1 MTWSSLNS
9 LSFFNTA
16 AIFGSIRPCNQSVFL
31 KQQIIIFQFSKS
43 TLHVRM
49 VEQIVES
56 VMVAHKDSVQV
67 ESPQPKHSPDLV
79 LLVQLPKSS
88 HWVSLELFDP
98 DQLEEVAKLKVSS
111 DDFCL
116 ISKSYQ
122 RQTNARVWQKKPFP
136 VGAKFSQKYIYC
148 KHCTSALQLKGN
160 V

>member
-56 VMVAHKDSVQV
+56 LMVAHKDSVQV

-88 HWVSLELFDP
+88 HWVTLELFHP
-98 DQLEEVAKLKVSS
+98 DQLEEVAKLKVSIYNPFLS
-111 DDFCL
+111 DFQVLPEANKCPGL
-116 ISKSYQ
+116 AKETISCRSK
-122 RQTNARVWQKKPFP
+122 V
-136 VGAKFSQKYIYC
+136 
-148 KHCTSALQLKGN
+148 
-160 V
+160 

>member
-88 HWVSLELFDP
+88 HWVTLELFHP
-98 DQLEEVAKLKVSS
+98 DQLEEVTKLKVSIYNPFLS
-111 DDFCL
+111 DFQVL
-116 ISKSYQ
+116 PEANNQ
-122 RQTNARVWQKKPFP
+122 PQ
-136 VGAKFSQKYIYC
+136 
-148 KHCTSALQLKGN
+148 QLEEKRYL
-160 V
+160 